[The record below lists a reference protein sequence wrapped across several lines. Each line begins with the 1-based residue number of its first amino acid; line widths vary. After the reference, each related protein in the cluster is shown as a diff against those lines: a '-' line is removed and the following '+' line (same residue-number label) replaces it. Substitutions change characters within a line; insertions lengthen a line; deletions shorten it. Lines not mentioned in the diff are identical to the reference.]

1 MLSFSFLWGAP
12 ESCQL
17 PALQQ
22 THMFWAHWQNPR
34 ESKAEKGEVFQNT
47 SLGSQKCLKG
57 LSDSISTSQ
66 RSPLIDAESWFCS
79 LPLKGVWELL
89 PEFLYFSLDEGKYR
103 ESHHSSR
110 KLDALRDTCL
120 HAKSLSCVWQF
131 VTPWTVVH
139 QASLSMGFS
148 RQEYWSGLPCPPPRD
163 LANPGI

>member
-1 MLSFSFLWGAP
+1 
-12 ESCQL
+12 
-17 PALQQ
+17 
-22 THMFWAHWQNPR
+22 MFWAHRQNPR

-47 SLGSQKCLKG
+47 SLGSQKYLKG

-89 PEFLYFSLDEGKYR
+89 PEFLYFSLDEGRYKK
-103 ESHHSSR
+103 SHHSSR

-131 VTPWTVVH
+131 VTPKETKTSQTLMLDMRMLVILEGWMV
-139 QASLSMGFS
+139 AGRSLETSVGGGTSFS
-148 RQEYWSGLPCPPPRD
+148 
-163 LANPGI
+163 